1 MGQGSSSRHKTTD
14 FSKSES
20 TLEFEPGKKLISH
33 SQQSFER
40 STAPFDREVRPPPSV
55 VSDDDDDDFSKPG
68 KPRRRLTVPTVF
80 RWEYGGKEVYLSG
93 SFNEWKT
100 RIPMSYGGG
109 EFTAIIELLA
119 GEHHFKFLVDGHWIH
134 DPNQDM
140 VSLSSYSFKV
150 QEGDN
155 LIDINSR
162 SPFFPVS
169 AGHHPCF
176 PFKNFDQLMPPLLD
190 FNIFTIDGAHATVN
204 DTFGGRNN
212 VVVVKDSDFDAAEA
226 LDEDAGMQ
234 KGSFGSLRQ
243 ISPPGSYGQL
253 IPSHH
258 TPVVVHDT
266 LHSAVPPM
274 LPPHLLNVILN
285 KEAIDQE
292 DLTLLPVPHHVA
304 LNHLY
309 ALSIKDAVMTLSA
322 THRYRRKYITTV
334 LYKPVK

>member
-1 MGQGSSSRHKTTD
+1 MGQGTSSRHKTTD
-14 FSKSES
+14 LGKSES
-20 TLEFEPGKKLISH
+20 TLAFEPGRKLISP

-40 STAPFDREVRPPPSV
+40 SADRSTIEREIRPPPSV
-55 VSDDDDDDFSKPG
+55 VSDDEEDEFRQSRG
-68 KPRRRLTVPTVF
+68 RRKLTVPTVF

-100 RIPMSYGGG
+100 RIPMAYSGG

-119 GEHHFKFLVDGHWIH
+119 GEHHYKFLVDGHWIH
-134 DPNQDM
+134 DPNQ
-140 VSLSSYSFKV
+140 
-150 QEGDN
+150 
-155 LIDINSR
+155 
-162 SPFFPVS
+162 
-169 AGHHPCF
+169 
-176 PFKNFDQLMPPLLD
+176 
-190 FNIFTIDGAHATVN
+190 ATVN

-212 VVVVKDSDFDAAEA
+212 VVMVKDSDFDAGEA
-226 LDEDAGMQ
+226 LDEDAGKQ

-285 KEAIDQE
+285 KEAIDQ
-292 DLTLLPVPHHVA
+292 VRWMIF
-304 LNHLY
+304 Y
-309 ALSIKDAVMTLSA
+309 
-322 THRYRRKYITTV
+322 
-334 LYKPVK
+334 

>member
-1 MGQGSSSRHKTTD
+1 MGQGTSSRHKTTD
-14 FSKSES
+14 LGKSES
-20 TLEFEPGKKLISH
+20 TLAFEPGRKLISP

-40 STAPFDREVRPPPSV
+40 SADRSTIEREIRPPPSV
-55 VSDDDDDDFSKPG
+55 VSDDEEDEFRQSRG
-68 KPRRRLTVPTVF
+68 RRKLTVPTVF

-100 RIPMSYGGG
+100 RIPMAYSGG

-119 GEHHFKFLVDGHWIH
+119 GEHHYKFLVDGHWIH
-134 DPNQDM
+134 DPNQ
-140 VSLSSYSFKV
+140 
-150 QEGDN
+150 
-155 LIDINSR
+155 
-162 SPFFPVS
+162 
-169 AGHHPCF
+169 
-176 PFKNFDQLMPPLLD
+176 
-190 FNIFTIDGAHATVN
+190 ATVN

-212 VVVVKDSDFDAAEA
+212 VVMVKDSDFDAGEA
-226 LDEDAGMQ
+226 LDEDAGKQ

-309 ALSIKDAVMTLSA
+309 ALSIKDGVMTLSA
-322 THRYRRKYITTV
+322 THRYRRKYVTTV
-334 LYKPVK
+334 LYRPVK